1 MNEDGP
7 EMADPDKGARKEKVM
22 NECKLYALSTCSH
35 CKACKRLLE
44 EFGVEYEC
52 TEVDLLEGAERQNV
66 IEEIKRISSRC
77 AFPTLVIGDSV
88 IVGFR
93 ENEIRSALG
102 LNA

>member
-1 MNEDGP
+1 MN
-7 EMADPDKGARKEKVM
+7 A
-22 NECKLYALSTCSH
+22 CKLYPLSTCSH

-44 EFGVEYEC
+44 ECGIDYEC
-52 TEVDLLEGAERQNV
+52 TDVDLLEGAERENV

-102 LNA
+102 LHA

>member
-1 MNEDGP
+1 
-7 EMADPDKGARKEKVM
+7 MANPDKGARKEKVM

-44 EFGVEYEC
+44 ECGIDYQC
-52 TEVDLLEGAERQNV
+52 TDVDLLEGAERENV

-77 AFPTLVIGDSV
+77 AFPTLVIGDAV

-93 ENEIRSALG
+93 ENDIRSALG